1 MPTSSHVHC
10 RASRDAE
17 IERVLA
23 AEADLRQ
30 NYEQQLVAERQQW
43 CQEKDALQ
51 KVLQEQQGTAHS
63 LEQHLNA
70 QIADLQATLARYESI
85 QENVARTH
93 QGTLSAMQAANE
105 QLQQQQSKLEQDL
118 KAALAYRHKC
128 IQQKQ
133 ELQLLKQAHQ
143 AQPLSILPSADE
155 ELPSDDQQLNLTSE
169 RQSSDAGAADADA
182 SQEDPMALV
191 SLNLSLMFL
200 LVCQL
205 CLDVPEHLTTEQTCC
220 VHVGESAFY
229 FFRAVRLPVHC
240 HC

>member
-1 MPTSSHVHC
+1 MPASPHVHC

-30 NYEQQLVAERQQW
+30 NFEQQLLLERQQW
-43 CQEKDALQ
+43 SQEKDALQ

-70 QIADLQATLARYESI
+70 QIADLQATLARYKAI
-85 QENVARTH
+85 QENMARTH
-93 QGTLSAMQAANE
+93 QDTLSAMQAANE

-133 ELQLLKQAHQ
+133 ELQLLKQANQ
-143 AQPLSILPSADE
+143 AQRSSILPLAAE

-169 RQSSDAGAADADA
+169 QQCSDAGTADADA
-182 SQEDPMALV
+182 SQKDPMALV
-191 SLNLSLMFL
+191 SLHLSLMSL

-205 CLDVPEHLTTEQTCC
+205 CLDFLEHLTIEQTCC
-220 VHVGESAFY
+220 VHMGESILFL
-229 FFRAVRLPVHC
+229 VLL
-240 HC
+240 

>member
-1 MPTSSHVHC
+1 MPTNSHAHC

-17 IERVLA
+17 IERALA

-30 NYEQQLVAERQQW
+30 NYEQQLLVERQQW

-70 QIADLQATLARYESI
+70 QIADLQATLGRYKSI
-85 QENVARTH
+85 QEHMARTH
-93 QGTLSAMQAANE
+93 QDTLSAMQAANE
-105 QLQQQQSKLEQDL
+105 QLQQQHSKLEQDL

-133 ELQLLKQAHQ
+133 ELQLLKQAN
-143 AQPLSILPSADE
+143 QPQPPSVLPLTAE

-169 RQSSDAGAADADA
+169 QQSSDAGTADADA
-182 SQEDPMALV
+182 SQEDPVALV
-191 SLNLSLMFL
+191 SLNLCLMCL

-205 CLDVPEHLTTEQTCC
+205 CLDFPGHLTTEQTCC
-220 VHVGESAFY
+220 VHVGESVL
-229 FFRAVRLPVHC
+229 FFSVR
-240 HC
+240 